1 MCRMTA
7 QTIFIASAIKQNNNQ
22 ATVTIRKH
30 SMHNLLVTTILS
42 FVLSV
47 SAQAETTPVKLP
59 GNIAVHI
66 GKTHYEHPVRLL
78 HPYLDVWHMKGPLA
92 EKAALKAL
100 KKRFAHV
107 GDCSAPANVVLLLE
121 PHMFYNAQLRVFHGE
136 IIARAYIKG
145 VEEPTYENAL
155 TVIKKQAP
163 QNGDL
168 GVKPDFYM
176 EKAYAKAMD
185 KVIKKLETD
194 KAFLATLDK
203 VMIDNPRSICDT
215 LDKLPAAKFYY

>member
-1 MCRMTA
+1 
-7 QTIFIASAIKQNNNQ
+7 
-22 ATVTIRKH
+22 
-30 SMHNLLVTTILS
+30 MHKLLTTIILS
-42 FVLSV
+42 LIFC
-47 SAQAETTPVKLP
+47 SAVQAETKPVKLP
-59 GNIAVHI
+59 GNIAMHI

-78 HPYLDVWHMKGPLA
+78 HPYLDVWHMKGPIA

-100 KKRFAHV
+100 KKRFANV

-136 IIARAYIKG
+136 IIARAYVKST
-145 VEEPTYENAL
+145 EQLNYENSL
-155 TVIKKQAP
+155 TVIKKQA
-163 QNGDL
+163 QQIGDL
-168 GVKPDFYM
+168 GVKPDYYM

-203 VMIDNPRSICDT
+203 AKMEDPKSICDT
-215 LDKLPAAKFYY
+215 LDGLPAAKFYY

>member
-1 MCRMTA
+1 M
-7 QTIFIASAIKQNNNQ
+7 QKLLAI
-22 ATVTIRKH
+22 T
-30 SMHNLLVTTILS
+30 
-42 FVLSV
+42 VLSLIFCLG
-47 SAQAETTPVKLP
+47 AQAEIKPVMLP
-59 GNIAVHI
+59 GNIAMHI

-78 HPYLDVWHMKGPLA
+78 HPYLDVWHMKGPQA

-100 KKRFAHV
+100 KKRFANV
-107 GDCSAPANVVLLLE
+107 SDCSAPANVVLLLE

-136 IIARAYIKG
+136 IIARAYTKG
-145 VEEPTYENAL
+145 TEAPTYESAL
-155 TVIKKQAP
+155 TVIKKQAQ

-168 GVKPDFYM
+168 GIKPDFYM

-203 VMIDNPRSICDT
+203 TKMQDPKSICDT
-215 LDKLPAAKFYY
+215 LDSLPAAKFYY

>member
-1 MCRMTA
+1 M
-7 QTIFIASAIKQNNNQ
+7 QKLFI
-22 ATVTIRKH
+22 
-30 SMHNLLVTTILS
+30 TTILS
-42 FVLSV
+42 FIFCIT
-47 SAQAETTPVKLP
+47 AQAEVTPVKLP
-59 GNIAVHI
+59 GNIAMHI

-100 KKRFAHV
+100 KKRFSNV

-121 PHMFYNAQLRVFHGE
+121 PHMFYNAQLRVFHAE
-136 IIARAYIKG
+136 IIARAYVKG
-145 VEEPTYENAL
+145 TEEPTYENAL
-155 TVIKKQAP
+155 TVIKKQAQ

-203 VMIDNPRSICDT
+203 AKMDDPKSICDT
-215 LDKLPAAKFYY
+215 LDGLPAAKFYY

>member
-1 MCRMTA
+1 MQKRFLMMVGFLFCLP
-7 QTIFIASAIKQNNNQ
+7 
-22 ATVTIRKH
+22 VH
-30 SMHNLLVTTILS
+30 
-42 FVLSV
+42 
-47 SAQAETTPVKLP
+47 AETAVTKLP
-59 GNIAVHI
+59 GNIAMHI
-66 GKTHYEHPVRLL
+66 SQTHFEHPVRLL

-92 EKAALKAL
+92 EKAALRTL
-100 KKRFAHV
+100 KKRFANV

-136 IIARAYIKG
+136 IIARAYTKG
-145 VEEPTYENAL
+145 SEEPTYENAL
-155 TVIKKQAP
+155 TVIKKQAQ
-163 QNGDL
+163 QNGEL

-185 KVIKKLETD
+185 KLIKKLETD

-203 VMIDNPRSICDT
+203 ANLDNPKAICDA

>member
-1 MCRMTA
+1 MQKRFLMMVGFLFCLP
-7 QTIFIASAIKQNNNQ
+7 
-22 ATVTIRKH
+22 VH
-30 SMHNLLVTTILS
+30 
-42 FVLSV
+42 
-47 SAQAETTPVKLP
+47 AETAVTKLP
-59 GNIAVHI
+59 GNIAMHI
-66 GKTHYEHPVRLL
+66 SQTHFEHPVRLL

-92 EKAALKAL
+92 EKAALRTL
-100 KKRFAHV
+100 KKRFANV

-136 IIARAYIKG
+136 IIARAYTKG
-145 VEEPTYENAL
+145 SEEPTYENAL
-155 TVIKKQAP
+155 TVIKKQAQ
-163 QNGDL
+163 QNGEL

-185 KVIKKLETD
+185 KLIKKLETD

-203 VMIDNPRSICDT
+203 ANMDNPKAICDA

>member
-1 MCRMTA
+1 MQKLFFT
-7 QTIFIASAIKQNNNQ
+7 
-22 ATVTIRKH
+22 
-30 SMHNLLVTTILS
+30 L
-42 FVLSV
+42 VLSLV
-47 SAQAETTPVKLP
+47 FSIVAHAETTPVKLP
-59 GNIAVHI
+59 GSIAMHI

-100 KKRFAHV
+100 KKRFANV

-136 IIARAYIKG
+136 IIARAYVKG
-145 VEEPTYENAL
+145 TEQPTYENSL
-155 TVIKKQAP
+155 TVIKKQA
-163 QNGDL
+163 QQIGDL

-203 VMIDNPRSICDT
+203 AKMDNHKSICDT
-215 LDKLPAAKFYY
+215 LDTLPAAKFYY

>member
-1 MCRMTA
+1 M
-7 QTIFIASAIKQNNNQ
+7 QKLLFTIVSLLFCLSA
-22 ATVTIRKH
+22 
-30 SMHNLLVTTILS
+30 M
-42 FVLSV
+42 
-47 SAQAETTPVKLP
+47 AETAPMKLP
-59 GNIAVHI
+59 GNIAMHI
-66 GKTHYEHPVRLL
+66 GETHYQHPVRML

-100 KKRFAHV
+100 KKRFANV

-121 PHMFYNAQLRVFHGE
+121 PHMFYNAQLRTFHGE
-136 IIARAYIKG
+136 IIARAYANAA
-145 VEEPTYENAL
+145 ETPTYENAI
-155 TVIKKQAP
+155 TVIKKQA
-163 QNGDL
+163 QVNGEL

-176 EKAYAKAMD
+176 EKAYTKAME

-203 VMIDNPRSICDT
+203 ANMDNPKTICDT

>member
-1 MCRMTA
+1 MM
-7 QTIFIASAIKQNNNQ
+7 QKLLVSIFISLLACNAAI
-22 ATVTIRKH
+22 
-30 SMHNLLVTTILS
+30 
-42 FVLSV
+42 
-47 SAQAETTPVKLP
+47 AEIAPVKLP
-59 GNIAVHI
+59 GNIAMHI

-100 KKRFAHV
+100 KKRFANV
-107 GDCSAPANVVLLLE
+107 GDCSANANVVLLLE

-136 IIARAYIKG
+136 IIARAYTKG
-145 VEEPTYENAL
+145 SEEPSYENAI
-155 TVIKKQAP
+155 TVIKKQAQ

-176 EKAYAKAMD
+176 ERAYAKAMD
-185 KVIKKLETD
+185 KVIKKLDTD
-194 KAFLATLDK
+194 KAFLATLNQPN
-203 VMIDNPRSICDT
+203 IDNPKAICDA